1 MPLGLLGGTFDPPHR
16 GHLALGEAARRQ
28 LGLARVRL
36 LPAGDPWRKA
46 ARAVAPAAERLAM
59 TRLATAD
66 DPAFEVDAREV
77 ERPGPSYTVD
87 TLRELRAGGETD
99 LVLILGSDA
108 LADLP
113 AWREPEAIVA
123 LARLAVAARAG
134 EPVKAVAARAGE
146 PVKAPAGARVT
157 ALAMPPLAISST
169 LVRERIRA
177 GEPVD
182 DLLPV
187 AVADYVRARGLYR

>member
-1 MPLGLLGGTFDPPHR
+1 MPTGLLGGSFDPPHR

-46 ARAVAPAAERLAM
+46 ARGVTPAAERLAM
-59 TRLATAD
+59 TRLAVAD

-87 TLRELRAGGETD
+87 TLRELRDEGETD
-99 LVLILGSDA
+99 LVLILGGDA

-113 AWREPEAIVA
+113 AWREPEAILA
-123 LARLAVAARAG
+123 LARLAVA
-134 EPVKAVAARAGE
+134 PRAGE

-157 ALAMPPLAISST
+157 VLAMPPLAVSST

-182 DLLPV
+182 DLLPA
-187 AVADYVRARGLYR
+187 AVAAHVRARGLYR

>member
-1 MPLGLLGGTFDPPHR
+1 MPLALLGGSFDPPHR

-28 LGLARVRL
+28 LGLTRVRL

-46 ARAVAPAAERLAM
+46 DRGVTPAAERLAM
-59 TRLATAD
+59 TRLAAAD
-66 DPAFEVDAREV
+66 DPTFEVDAREV
-77 ERPGPSYTVD
+77 ERAGPSYTVD
-87 TLRELRAGGETD
+87 TLRELRAEGETD

-123 LARLAVAARAG
+123 LARLAVAARAD
-134 EPVKAVAARAGE
+134 E

-157 ALAMPPLAISST
+157 VLAMPPLAVSST
-169 LVRERIRA
+169 LARERIRA
-177 GEPVD
+177 GQPVD
-182 DLLPV
+182 DLLPP
-187 AVADYVRARGLYR
+187 AVAEYIRARGLYR

>member
-1 MPLGLLGGTFDPPHR
+1 MPTGLLGGSFDPPHR

-46 ARAVAPAAERLAM
+46 ARGVTPAAERLAM
-59 TRLATAD
+59 TRLAVAD

-87 TLRELRAGGETD
+87 TLRELRDEGETD
-99 LVLILGSDA
+99 LVLILGGDA

-113 AWREPEAIVA
+113 AWREPEAILA
-123 LARLAVAARAG
+123 LARLAVAPRAG
-134 EPVKAVAARAGE
+134 EPVE
-146 PVKAPAGARVT
+146 APAGARVT
-157 ALAMPPLAISST
+157 VLAMPPLAVSST

-182 DLLPV
+182 DLLPA
-187 AVADYVRARGLYR
+187 AVAAHVRARGLYR

>member
-1 MPLGLLGGTFDPPHR
+1 MPAGLLGGSFDPPHL

-46 ARAVAPAAERLAM
+46 ARGVTPAAERLAM
-59 TRLATAD
+59 TRRAAAGN
-66 DPAFEVDAREV
+66 PAFEVDAREV
-77 ERPGPSYTVD
+77 GRAGPSYTVD
-87 TLRELRAGGETD
+87 TLRELRDEGETD

-134 EPVKAVAARAGE
+134 EPVE
-146 PVKAPAGARVT
+146 APAGARVT
-157 ALAMPPLAISST
+157 VVTMPPLAISST
-169 LVRERIRA
+169 LVRERVRA

-182 DLLPV
+182 DLLPA
-187 AVADYVRARGLYR
+187 AVAAHVRERGLYR